1 MWLKKKKEIN
11 IDFNYNSSL
20 LSESQIKI
28 VKEFR
33 QYMIDYEILPSKGVN
48 LFIDVSQNLGSMTT
62 AVVYNGTGSSSFA
75 MNGGAFNI
83 YISPYPSDLL
93 FEFVLYHE
101 LYHYLERNK
110 DEKWNIIPEYNFTT
124 NLMTEELKERF
135 KSESLGKCEIEE
147 NLELIIKKI
156 KKTNKN
162 LYQLIY
168 NTKKDFIKELIISL
182 ERKHEEVSNAHF
194 IEYSCDLFS
203 YNVLKNKGIEI
214 DLNKIFKNMAFR
226 EGKNTHPNPYD
237 RAEFLLTNKPK
248 PYRLNSNNMLAYF
261 ISNFL
266 ENNIISQLFNC
277 ENMFCEL
284 ESNYELTCLD
294 YNKIP

>member
-20 LSESQIKI
+20 LSESQIEI
-28 VKEFR
+28 VEEFR
-33 QYMIDYEILPSKGVN
+33 QYMIYYEIIPPKGVN

-110 DEKWNIIPEYNFTT
+110 DEKWNTIPEYNFTM

-135 KSESLGKCEIEE
+135 NSDSLGKCEIEK
-147 NLELIIKKI
+147 NLEFVIKKI

-162 LYQLIY
+162 LYKLI
-168 NTKKDFIKELIISL
+168 NSCKKDFLKELIFSL
-182 ERKHEEVSNAHF
+182 ERKHKEVSNAHF

-226 EGKNTHPNPYD
+226 EGKDTHPNSYD
-237 RAEFLLTNKPK
+237 RAKFLLTNQPK

-261 ISNFL
+261 ISSFL
-266 ENNIISQLFNC
+266 EKNIRSQLFNC
-277 ENMFCEL
+277 NNMFYEL
-284 ESNYELTCLD
+284 ESDYELTRLD